1 MTPWN
6 CVFSEVHNVTSWNT
20 VSITF
25 TAVSTSYLKNIE
37 WFFLI
42 CKLLWSKCSN
52 TGNLIHFGSF
62 RSSKSHCQ
70 FLKEMC
76 LSFFLYLQYKN
87 PCFIHFAWFV
97 VLFFLKPNS
106 VCLNNLQIL
115 QSIKK
120 TIGWQ
125 DLAPHWAYNVNQGW
139 EWYIAWLF
147 CTAVCSLY
155 FSDLSEIILGNRVL
169 QQNIFLYLIRKLL
182 NSQLQLMHVY
192 SFVNRH
198 SLLKVVYNI

>member
-1 MTPWN
+1 MGRFAVRN
-6 CVFSEVHNVTSWNT
+6 HI
-20 VSITF
+20 VSF
-25 TAVSTSYLKNIE
+25 WK
-37 WFFLI
+37 
-42 CKLLWSKCSN
+42 KCA
-52 TGNLIHFGSF
+52 F
-62 RSSKSHCQ
+62 
-70 FLKEMC
+70 
-76 LSFFLYLQYKN
+76 LSFFTSNTKTHVLYIL
-87 PCFIHFAWFV
+87 HGLL
-97 VLFFLKPNS
+97 LFFSWNR
-106 VCLNNLQIL
+106 IL
-115 QSIKK
+115 YAWIIYRYYKVLKK